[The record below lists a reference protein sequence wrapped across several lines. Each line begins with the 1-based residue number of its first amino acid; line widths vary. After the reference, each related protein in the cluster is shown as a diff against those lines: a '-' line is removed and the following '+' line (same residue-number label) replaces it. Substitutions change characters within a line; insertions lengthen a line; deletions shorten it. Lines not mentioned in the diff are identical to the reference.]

1 MSPRKVETESPIK
14 RPDRYCMEELKPVSF
29 FKAGSGNYFRCCER
43 RLPLR
48 RQQQASKKKL
58 HLCHQIE
65 DFNQTM
71 SNGVL
76 HNFLDNWLTSKT
88 LKRFK
93 LFCDRS
99 KTSFYP
105 YSQAFSTV
113 LQKTSLLKSVLKRRL
128 KTSLQVRARSDD
140 YSRCFQID
148 ISSVVQILKLNFNW
162 II

>member
-1 MSPRKVETESPIK
+1 
-14 RPDRYCMEELKPVSF
+14 MEELKPVSF
-29 FKAGSGNYFRCCER
+29 L
-43 RLPLR
+43 RLGRETIFDAVKDVYLYVDNSK
-48 RQQQASKKKL
+48 QAKKKL
-58 HLCHQIE
+58 HLSHQIE

-113 LQKTSLLKSVLKRRL
+113 LQKT
-128 KTSLQVRARSDD
+128 
-140 YSRCFQID
+140 
-148 ISSVVQILKLNFNW
+148 IS
-162 II
+162 